1 MRMTDNGIL
10 HQYIG
15 KELDLFAEAINWKLY
30 ISAKIIPLLGH
41 DVMEVGAGIG
51 SNTIALCSVNQ
62 TRWLCIE
69 PDATL
74 LTRLTN
80 KLNSHPALSMVETR
94 LGTIDH
100 IHDNEFFDTI
110 LYIDVLEHIKND
122 KLELERAGKF
132 LRHGGR
138 LIVISPAY
146 QWLYCPFDHAL
157 GHFRRYSKRTLSAL
171 TPPSLTLENIHYID
185 SAGLIA
191 SMGNFLF
198 LRKALPT
205 AGQISFWDKF
215 LVSISVRLDT
225 VLRYKFGKTI
235 IAFWKKD

>member
-1 MRMTDNGIL
+1 MTDNSIL

-30 ISAKIIPLLGH
+30 VSAKIIPLLGH

-69 PDATL
+69 PDSTL
-74 LTRLTN
+74 LTRLAN
-80 KLNSHPALSMVETR
+80 KLNEHPTLSMVETR
-94 LGTIDH
+94 LGTIDQ

-122 KLELERAGKF
+122 KLELERAGKL
-132 LRHGGR
+132 LRPGGR
-138 LIVISPAY
+138 LIVVSPAY
-146 QWLYCPFDHAL
+146 QWLYSPFDHAL
-157 GHFRRYSKRTLSAL
+157 GHFRRYSKKTLSAL
-171 TPPSLTLENIHYID
+171 TPSDLTLENIYYID

-191 SMGNFLF
+191 SMGNYLF
-198 LRKALPT
+198 LRKTLPSK
-205 AGQISFWDKF
+205 GQIRFWNNF
-215 LVSISVRLDT
+215 LVPISVRLDS
-225 VLRYKFGKTI
+225 LIRYKIGKTI
-235 IAFWKKD
+235 IALWKKDT